1 MGWQKISFS
10 GIHST
15 KKVLKWASM
24 ALIELSH
31 LTKVFTLGETN
42 VTALDDVSLKIDQ
55 GEFVAIMG
63 QSGSGKS
70 TLMNMIGLLDRPTAG
85 TYTLDGKAVSLTM
98 SDTAQAKL
106 RGEFI
111 GFIFQN
117 FNLLPNLDVMAN
129 VALPASYVKGAT
141 NAKTRA
147 KKLLE
152 QVGLGHRLHHQP
164 SKLSGGERQRVA
176 IARALMNEPKV
187 LLADE
192 PTGNLDTKS
201 GDEVLKLLMD
211 LHRGGT
217 TLIMVTHNEELAR
230 MANRTVHVKDGKI
243 V

>member
-1 MGWQKISFS
+1 
-10 GIHST
+10 
-15 KKVLKWASM
+15 M
-24 ALIELSH
+24 ALIELSN
-31 LTKVFTLGETN
+31 LTKVFTVGDTT
-42 VTALDDVSLKIDQ
+42 VRALDDVTLSIDQ

-70 TLMNMIGLLDRPTAG
+70 TLMNMIGLLDRPTSG
-85 TYTLDGKAVSLTM
+85 SYTLDGRPVSLTM
-98 SDTAQAKL
+98 SDRKQAKL

-129 VALPASYVKGAT
+129 VALPASYVAGKHDAS
-141 NAKTRA
+141 ARA

-201 GDEVLKLLMD
+201 GDEVMRILTD
-211 LHRGGT
+211 LHKSGT
-217 TLIMVTHNEELAR
+217 TLVMVTHNEELAR
-230 MANRTVHVKDGKI
+230 QANRTVHFKDGKI

>member
-1 MGWQKISFS
+1 
-10 GIHST
+10 
-15 KKVLKWASM
+15 
-24 ALIELSH
+24 
-31 LTKVFTLGETN
+31 
-42 VTALDDVSLKIDQ
+42 
-55 GEFVAIMG
+55 
-63 QSGSGKS
+63 
-70 TLMNMIGLLDRPTAG
+70 
-85 TYTLDGKAVSLTM
+85 M
-98 SDTAQAKL
+98 SDKAQAKL

-117 FNLLPNLDVMAN
+117 FNLLPNLDVLAN
-129 VALPASYVKGAT
+129 VALPASYVKGT
-141 NAKTRA
+141 SDAKTRA

-176 IARALMNEPKV
+176 IARALMNQPKV

-201 GDEVLKLLMD
+201 GDEVMRILTD
-211 LHRGGT
+211 LHKSGT

>member
-1 MGWQKISFS
+1 M
-10 GIHST
+10 
-15 KKVLKWASM
+15 LKWASM

-129 VALPASYVKGAT
+129 VALPASYVKGSV
-141 NAKTRA
+141 NAKARA